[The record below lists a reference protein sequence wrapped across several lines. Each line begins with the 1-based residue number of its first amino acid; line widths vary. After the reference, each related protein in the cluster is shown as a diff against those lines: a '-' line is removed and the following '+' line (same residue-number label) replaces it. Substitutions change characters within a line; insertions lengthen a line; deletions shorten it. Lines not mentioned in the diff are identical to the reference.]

1 MHGVKF
7 LFIICRLGFS
17 LTVTST
23 FPDKVVAMDHKFRV
37 SPFSLIVAGVA
48 SCLLASSVLATGN
61 NSETGAVTTTEAIS
75 TAAGEISILFFDMC
89 NSILLTRIVTEI
101 ELYNLPCL
109 PDSAL
114 NALLVQMLMALQP
127 YFLSTQYQQQRMQ
140 FSNNNELFTATKETN
155 QPIIRTTVVTS
166 SVVSTL
172 TQTLSKIISIWFRNE
187 RIPTTLYSQATT
199 VMTDF
204 ITITSTLNVEPTE
217 WNRERRELKDA
228 TFLESSLIDEDNLD
242 AGYYRT
248 QPLPEDDESFDV
260 QALLPIHLSQPQVV
274 EAWNN
279 FLRVLEETQNNARK
293 GN

>member
-1 MHGVKF
+1 MWGYISYCVTCQIRGVF
-7 LFIICRLGFS
+7 VRDV
-17 LTVTST
+17 LTDLLLKSERYI
-23 FPDKVVAMDHKFRV
+23 DV
-37 SPFSLIVAGVA
+37 SPRMAFLIVAGVA

-61 NSETGAVTTTEAIS
+61 NSDTGAVTTTEATS
-75 TAAGEISILFFDMC
+75 TAA
-89 NSILLTRIVTEI
+89 

-242 AGYYRT
+242 AGYYGT
-248 QPLPEDDESFDV
+248 QSLPEVDESFDV
-260 QALLPIHLSQPQVV
+260 QALLPIHLSQPQVL

-279 FLRVLEETQNNARK
+279 FLHL
-293 GN
+293 